1 MRRLLTVV
9 LPYGTAHDI
18 ELDAPEPTRM
28 SELADRFAQEWGLSL
43 PPGAEGTP
51 AAPLYAGGTALPG
64 DMTLADSP
72 LRDGVRVGLG
82 RALPGPA
89 ADGPPAATGTG
100 PAPGSLE
107 LRIVA
112 GDGAGTAE
120 VHRIAAPLVVVPLLP
135 GRPQTRGLK
144 VRVWQPPGS
153 AERNVDIKAE
163 DLGDEGRG
171 YALLN
176 GHGIGYVHGW
186 AEGELLVAGDS
197 CLTYRWLP
205 GSEHETGP
213 ETAAAAAPGSGPV
226 PAPPAEGRGGRLLI
240 TRPPRAALP
249 ALPGPPAE
257 VPLPPAR
264 KWQTRGGRQREID
277 DHRAALRRAERRVRV
292 AVAARSRH
300 QAPDP
305 AEVLSIVTGRTP
317 RLWERRPGDPD
328 FLSLRCGLDVT
339 ARPFW
344 HQDAVAE
351 ALTDGAPV
359 PAAVD
364 DTTGAA
370 TVSLQAA
377 GVLGVAGPGAMP
389 RRAAAWFAA
398 QIVALHAPQDVTI
411 RVLAH
416 PEHVPDWRW
425 LEWLPRSRAC
435 LDDKGLPWAVA
446 DPEVQAG
453 LVRALLTR
461 LDGRRSAEEAG
472 RGRNE
477 AVVLIMDGAVP
488 HSLPGAARLLE
499 EGPAAGIHP
508 ICLDVDAR
516 HLPAACATTISLTDT
531 GPSRLTT
538 GDHHVSVLPDLVPA
552 EVCDRIG
559 RALAPL
565 RDAAAERR
573 EEAMRPARLPELLGL
588 EPPAPERITALWR
601 AAGRTTRVPVG
612 LCEDGPFTLD
622 LVQDGPHALV
632 AGATGAG
639 QSELLRTWVASLA
652 AANPPDELAFVLI
665 DYLGG
670 SSWRVLAELPHVTGV
685 LTELDRHAAARLLTR
700 LGATMRGRERRLAE
714 NGLRDIAD
722 YAALRARQ
730 PELPPLPRLVFVI
743 DEFPSLER
751 EFPELAAAM
760 ADIARAGRAM
770 GVHFVLGVG
779 GPDRVLM
786 RDLLARTNLRIALR
800 TRTEADSVEA
810 VRAPDAARIPAS
822 APGRAHVRAGR
833 GPLVEM
839 QTARTDLGPPAPA
852 AGPPHIGIREYD
864 VRGRLAPAPRPADPD
879 TEPGRTDLD
888 LLVTAIRKAAEA
900 MGVTAPPGP
909 LPPPLAEAV
918 TLSELAE
925 PEESGRDLAPVAYGL
940 QDIPD
945 ELALR
950 PAVFDLLHTGSLSVT
965 GARGSGRSQF
975 LRTLAAAL
983 ARRHSSADVHLF
995 GIDCDAGALYAL
1007 SGLPHCGAVVA
1018 WSRPDR
1024 IARLLGRLIAAV
1036 YSRKELLATGG
1047 FEDIVAQRRAVP
1059 SAQRMPYLVVLL
1071 DGWESFA
1078 ALDEGASFTAQLQA
1092 LIRDGHQI
1100 GLRIVLTGERA
1111 LLERPLASL
1120 VERRLVLGLDDPAD
1134 YRAAGLDPRM
1144 MPLRRVPG
1152 RAFFADSGVEVQ
1164 VALVDGPPHSNGQ
1177 TEALDALGARLRTRD
1192 AAVPAARRPFRI
1204 EDIPRFSDQFHVGPG
1219 RGRPVGREDVIAWLR
1234 DRHATGACA
1243 ALLGQRRAGKTWVLG
1258 ELSRRLVAD
1267 GFRSVH
1273 ELVVPLLSSA
1283 VDSPDALAVLLD
1295 RSVRDAGN
1303 PAEAL
1308 LDRAA
1313 AGSGQNRLMFLLDEV
1328 GRLSAYG
1335 PAAVSWLR
1343 DLGQAGAWIVYT
1355 GTEQDWRTVVR
1366 RALTLPGSSFG
1377 NDVNARTLGPL
1388 DRDAAL
1394 DFLTGT
1400 AANLGVNL
1408 GRSTTAARIVA
1419 AVGTWPFYLQVVG
1432 DAVVRAERG
1441 GDLGPLNRPEA
1452 LRALI
1457 EQRLLDEWDHHF
1469 QSRWDEIGPAGR
1481 AGLLAVPGEL
1491 PRDAARAQRQD
1502 LRDVGLLGPGD
1513 RWLDDPPFLAWIA
1526 RHENSLR
1533 DGEPPP

>member
-18 ELDAPEPTRM
+18 ELDAPESTLM
-28 SELADRFAQEWGLSL
+28 SELAERFAQEWGLVL
-43 PPGAEGTP
+43 PLGDDGTS
-51 AAPLYAGGTALPG
+51 AASLYAGGTPLPG
-64 DMTLADSP
+64 DMTLAGSP

-82 RALPGPA
+82 RALPGLPETGASPVA
-89 ADGPPAATGTG
+89 AGAGQ
-100 PAPGSLE
+100 APGSLE

-112 GDGAGTAE
+112 GEGAGTAE
-120 VHRIAAPLVVVPLLP
+120 VHRIANPLVVVPLLP

-144 VRVWQPPGS
+144 VRVWQSPGS
-153 AERNVDIKAE
+153 PYRNVDIKAE
-163 DLGDEGRG
+163 DIGNEGRG
-171 YALLN
+171 YALLD
-176 GHGIGYVHGW
+176 GHGIGYVHSW

-197 CLTYRWLP
+197 CLTYRWLREP
-205 GSEHETGP
+205 
-213 ETAAAAAPGSGPV
+213 AAGATPDLGPV
-226 PAPPAEGRGGRLLI
+226 PGSAAEGHGGRLLI
-240 TRPPRAALP
+240 TRAPRTATPPV
-249 ALPGPPAE
+249 PGPPSE
-257 VPLPPAR
+257 SPLPPAR
-264 KWQTRGGRQREID
+264 KWQTKGGRQREID

-292 AVAARSRH
+292 AAAARSRH

-305 AEVLSIVTGRTP
+305 AEVLSIVTRRTP
-317 RLWERRPGDPD
+317 RLWERRPSDPD
-328 FLSLRCGLDVT
+328 FLTLRCGLDIT
-339 ARPFW
+339 ERPFW
-344 HQDAVAE
+344 HPDAVQE
-351 ALTDGAPV
+351 AVTDGAPA
-359 PAAVD
+359 PAPVD

-370 TVSLQAA
+370 TVSLPAV
-377 GVLGVAGPGAMP
+377 GVVGVAGPAP
-389 RRAAAWFAA
+389 LLHRAAAWLAA
-398 QIVALHAPQDVTI
+398 QIVSLHAPQDVTVQ
-411 RVLAH
+411 VLTDH
-416 PEHVPDWRW
+416 KHVCDWRW
-425 LEWLPRSRAC
+425 LEWLPRSRTR
-435 LDDKGLPWAVA
+435 LDDLGLPRAVP
-446 DPEVQAG
+446 DDENQVR

-461 LDGRRSAEEAG
+461 LDERRSAEAG
-472 RGRNE
+472 SDRVRDE
-477 AVVLIMDGAVP
+477 AVVLIMDGASLR
-488 HSLPGAARLLE
+488 SLPGVARLLE

-508 ICLDVDAR
+508 ICLDFDAR
-516 HLPAACATTISLTDT
+516 HLPAACATTISLADT
-531 GPSRLTT
+531 GPACLNAGDRL
-538 GDHHVSVLPDLVPA
+538 VSVLPDLVPA

-565 RDAAAERR
+565 RDAVAARR
-573 EEAMRPARLPELLGL
+573 EEAMRQIRLPELLGL
-588 EPPAPERITALWR
+588 EPPTPERIVALWQV
-601 AAGRTTRVPVG
+601 AGRTTRVLVG
-612 LCEDGPFTLD
+612 LCEDGPFLLD

-632 AGATGAG
+632 VGAPGAG
-639 QSELLRTWVASLA
+639 QSEFLRSWVASLA
-652 AANPPDELAFVLI
+652 VASPPDELAFVLI
-665 DYLGG
+665 DDLGG
-670 SSWRVLAELPHVTGV
+670 SSWRVLGDLPHVTGV
-685 LTELDRHAAARLLTR
+685 LSELDRHDAARLLTR
-700 LGATMRGRERRLAE
+700 LGAIVRRRERQLVE
-714 NGLRDIAD
+714 NGLRDIAE
-722 YAALRARQ
+722 YASLRARR

-743 DEFPSLER
+743 DEFLSLER
-751 EFPELAAAM
+751 RFPDLTTAM
-760 ADIARAGRAM
+760 ADIARVGRPM

-779 GPDRVLM
+779 SAGRVTTS
-786 RDLLARTNLRIALR
+786 DLLARTNLRIALR
-800 TRTEADSVEA
+800 TCTEEDSVEA
-810 VRAPDAARIPAS
+810 VRAPDAAHIPRSAS
-822 APGRAHVRAGR
+822 GRAHVRVGR

-839 QTARTDLGPPAPA
+839 QTARTDLRPPATT

-864 VRGRLAPAPRPADPD
+864 GHGRLTPAPRPMDLD
-879 TEPGRTDLD
+879 TDRGRTDLD
-888 LLVTAIRKAAEA
+888 LLVTAVREAAEA
-900 MGVTAPPGP
+900 LGTDPPPGL

-918 TLSELAE
+918 TLSEIAE
-925 PEESGRDLAPVAYGL
+925 PEESGHDLAPVAYGL
-940 QDIPD
+940 QDTPD

-950 PAVFDLLHTGSLSVT
+950 PAVFDLTHTGSLSVA

-1071 DGWESFA
+1071 DNWESFA
-1078 ALDEGASFTAQLQA
+1078 SLDEGAAFTAQLRA

-1111 LLERPLASL
+1111 LLERPLVSL
-1120 VERRLVLGLDDPAD
+1120 VERRLVLGLDNAAD
-1134 YRAAGLDPRM
+1134 YRAAGLDLRM
-1144 MPLRRVPG
+1144 MPSRRVPG
-1152 RAFFADSGVEVQ
+1152 RAFFADSDVEVQ
-1164 VALVDGPPHSNGQ
+1164 VALIDGLLHSNGQ
-1177 TEALDALGARLRTRD
+1177 TEALDALGARLRARD

-1295 RSVRDAGN
+1295 RSVRDTGS

-1308 LDRAA
+1308 LDKAA
-1313 AGSGQNRLMFLLDEV
+1313 AGSGQERLMFLLDEV
-1328 GRLSAYG
+1328 GRLSTYG

-1388 DRDAAL
+1388 DRDSAL

-1408 GRSTTAARIVA
+1408 GRGTTAARIVA

-1469 QSRWDEIGPAGR
+1469 QSRWDEIGAAGR